1 MFEKVNIPDCI
12 VIIGLVMAL
21 ILAIFY
27 ALNELAM
34 SIASG
39 LLGYIGGHAPNGHP
53 DPGAV
58 NEETGLRE
66 SDVALAVGK
75 SAASYLNAAGVET
88 ELLQSDSLYEI
99 CEAANDSD
107 ADVFVSIHCNAAMA
121 EEANGTET
129 WACADSYCGNIL
141 ANCIQRQIID
151 ALDTTDRGVKIATP
165 GVNGLYILTNTVMPA
180 VLVELAFITNP
191 GDEEILASA
200 QDALARAVARGVTDY
215 EQLILGGK

>member
-1 MFEKVNIPDCI
+1 MKV
-12 VIIGLVMAL
+12 
-21 ILAIFY
+21 F
-27 ALNELAM
+27 LNP
-34 SIASG
+34 
-39 LLGYIGGHAPNGHP
+39 GHAPNGNP

-88 ELLQSDSLYEI
+88 ELLQSDSLEEI
-99 CEAANDSD
+99 CEAANTSD
-107 ADVFVSIHCNAAMA
+107 ANIFVSIHCNAAEA

-129 WACADSYCGNIL
+129 WACAGSYRGGML
-141 ANCIQRQIID
+141 ANCIQRELVD
-151 ALDTTDRGVKIATP
+151 ALGTTDRGVKIATP
-165 GVNGLYILTNTVMPA
+165 GVNGLYVLTNTDMPA
-180 VLVELAFITNP
+180 VLIELAFITNP
-191 GDEEILASA
+191 RDENILAHD

>member
-1 MFEKVNIPDCI
+1 MKV
-12 VIIGLVMAL
+12 
-21 ILAIFY
+21 F
-27 ALNELAM
+27 LNP
-34 SIASG
+34 
-39 LLGYIGGHAPNGHP
+39 GHAPNGHP

-99 CEAANDSD
+99 CETANSSD
-107 ADVFVSIHCNAAMA
+107 ADIFVSIHCNAAEA

-129 WACADSYCGNIL
+129 SACTGSYRGSML
-141 ANCIQRQIID
+141 ANCIQSQLVD
-151 ALDTTDRGVKIATP
+151 ALGTTDRGVKIATP
-165 GVNGLYILTNTVMPA
+165 GVNGLYVLTNTDMPA

-191 GDEEILASA
+191 SDEEILASA

>member
-1 MFEKVNIPDCI
+1 MKV
-12 VIIGLVMAL
+12 
-21 ILAIFY
+21 F
-27 ALNELAM
+27 LNP
-34 SIASG
+34 
-39 LLGYIGGHAPNGHP
+39 GHAPNGHP

-88 ELLQSDSLYEI
+88 ELLQSDSLEEI
-99 CEAANDSD
+99 CEAANTSD
-107 ADVFVSIHCNAAMA
+107 ANIFVSIHCNAAEA

-129 WACADSYCGNIL
+129 WACAGSYRGGML
-141 ANCIQRQIID
+141 ANCIQRELVD
-151 ALDTTDRGVKIATP
+151 ALGTTARGVKIATP
-165 GVNGLYILTNTVMPA
+165 GVNGLYVLTNTDMPA
-180 VLVELAFITNP
+180 VLIELAFITNP
-191 GDEEILASA
+191 RDENILAHD

>member
-1 MFEKVNIPDCI
+1 MKV
-12 VIIGLVMAL
+12 
-21 ILAIFY
+21 F
-27 ALNELAM
+27 LNP
-34 SIASG
+34 
-39 LLGYIGGHAPNGHP
+39 GHAPNGNP

-58 NEETGLRE
+58 NGETGLRE
-66 SDVALAVGK
+66 CDVALAVGE
-75 SAASYLNAAGVET
+75 SAESYLNAAGVET
-88 ELLQSDSLYEI
+88 ELLQSGSLYDI
-99 CEAANDSD
+99 CEAANSSD
-107 ADVFVSIHCNAAMA
+107 ADIFVSIHCNAAEA

-165 GVNGLYILTNTVMPA
+165 GVNGLYVLTNTAMPA

-191 GDEEILASA
+191 DDEDILANA
-200 QDALARAVARGVTDY
+200 QDALARAVARGITDY